1 MKAECYQS
9 VLDDNLL
16 RFMQLQDGTPCHA
29 LMVIKTFLAEQPF
42 EVKEWPGNSPDLNPV
57 WKLLEPGEEHG

>member
-29 LMVIKTFLAEQPF
+29 LMCIKTVLAEQPF
-42 EVKEWPGNSPDLNPV
+42 EVKDWPGNSPDLNPV
-57 WKLLEPGEEHG
+57 